1 MEALYKMKKPK
12 SGQNDRTMR
21 AKLKDTA
28 SKSSRANLLDSK
40 RRIPL
45 SEVQSSNKVPGKLIF
60 EQILSLRVALTTEV

>member
-12 SGQNDRTMR
+12 TGQSDRTMR

-45 SEVQSSNKVPGKLIF
+45 SEVQSSNKVPGKFTKRNIRSF
-60 EQILSLRVALTTEV
+60 

>member
-1 MEALYKMKKPK
+1 MKKPK
-12 SGQNDRTMR
+12 TGQADRTMR

-45 SEVQSSNKVPGKLIF
+45 SEVQSSNNVPGKF
-60 EQILSLRVALTTEV
+60 K